1 MNIANISKSKG
12 STKEKISTFIYY
24 FSIIACMILL
34 LNTLSARSEA
44 AYKLIGFR
52 NYTVLSGSMEPEFYP
67 GDLVVSL
74 HKNRA
79 NIKEGDIIT
88 FRDGDEIV
96 THRIIDKTKD
106 GYITK
111 GDNNNAADS
120 FAVSND
126 NIIGKVLF
134 DIPNAGYII
143 QFLAK
148 PMVIAIELM
157 LGAIII
163 LLYNRD

>member
-1 MNIANISKSKG
+1 MNIANISKSKNNK
-12 STKEKISTFIYY
+12 KEKISTFIYY
-24 FSIIACMILL
+24 FSIAACIILL
-34 LNTLSARSEA
+34 LNTLSAKSEA

-52 NYTVLSGSMEPEFYP
+52 SYTVLSGSMEPEFYP

-88 FRDGDEIV
+88 FRENDEIV
-96 THRIIDKTKD
+96 THRIIDKTQE

>member
-1 MNIANISKSKG
+1 MNIANISKSK
-12 STKEKISTFIYY
+12 STPKEKISTFIYY
-24 FSIIACMILL
+24 FSIIACIILV

-52 NYTVLSGSMEPEFYP
+52 SYTVLSGSMEPKFYP
-67 GDLVVSL
+67 GDLVISL

-88 FRDGDEIV
+88 FRDDDEIV
-96 THRIIDKTKD
+96 THRIIDKTQE

-111 GDNNNAADS
+111 GDNNNTADS
-120 FAVSND
+120 FVVSND

>member
-1 MNIANISKSKG
+1 MNTANISKSKNNK
-12 STKEKISTFIYY
+12 KEKISTFIYY
-24 FSIIACMILL
+24 FSIIACIILL
-34 LNTLSARSEA
+34 LNTLSAKSEA

-52 NYTVLSGSMEPEFYP
+52 SYTVLSGSMEPKFYP
-67 GDLVVSL
+67 GDLVISL

-88 FRDGDEIV
+88 FRDDDEIV
-96 THRIIDKTKD
+96 THRIIDKTQE

>member
-1 MNIANISKSKG
+1 MNIANISKSKNNK
-12 STKEKISTFIYY
+12 KEKISTFIYY
-24 FSIIACMILL
+24 FSIIACIILL
-34 LNTLSARSEA
+34 LNTLSAKSEA

-52 NYTVLSGSMEPEFYP
+52 SYTVLSGSMEPKFYP

-88 FRDGDEIV
+88 FRDDEEIV
-96 THRIIDKTKD
+96 THRIIDKTQE

>member
-1 MNIANISKSKG
+1 MNIANISKSK
-12 STKEKISTFIYY
+12 STPKEKISTFIYY
-24 FSIIACMILL
+24 FSIIACIVLV

-52 NYTVLSGSMEPEFYP
+52 SYTVLSGSMEPEFYP
-67 GDLVVSL
+67 GDLVVSI
-74 HKNRA
+74 HKNKV

-88 FRDGDEIV
+88 FRDNDEIV
-96 THRIIDKTKD
+96 THRIIDKTQE

-111 GDNNNAADS
+111 GDNNNAVDS

-134 DIPNAGYII
+134 NIPNAGYII

>member
-1 MNIANISKSKG
+1 MNIANISKSK
-12 STKEKISTFIYY
+12 STAKEKISTFIYY
-24 FSIIACMILL
+24 FSIIACIILV

-52 NYTVLSGSMEPEFYP
+52 SYTVLSGSMEPEFYP
-67 GDLVVSL
+67 GDLVISL

-88 FRDGDEIV
+88 FRDNDEIV
-96 THRIIDKTKD
+96 THRIIDKTQE

-111 GDNNNAADS
+111 GDNNNAVDS

>member
-1 MNIANISKSKG
+1 MNIANISKSK
-12 STKEKISTFIYY
+12 STPKEKISTFIYY
-24 FSIIACMILL
+24 FSIIACIILV

-52 NYTVLSGSMEPEFYP
+52 SYTVLSGSMEPEFYP

-74 HKNRA
+74 YKNRA

-88 FRDGDEIV
+88 FRDNDEIV
-96 THRIIDKTKD
+96 THRIIDKTQE

-111 GDNNNAADS
+111 GDNNNAVDS

-134 DIPNAGYII
+134 NIPNAGYII

>member
-1 MNIANISKSKG
+1 
-12 STKEKISTFIYY
+12 
-24 FSIIACMILL
+24 
-34 LNTLSARSEA
+34 
-44 AYKLIGFR
+44 
-52 NYTVLSGSMEPEFYP
+52 MEPKFYP
-67 GDLVVSL
+67 GDLVISL

-88 FRDGDEIV
+88 FREDDEIV
-96 THRIIDKTKD
+96 THRIIDKTQE

-111 GDNNNAADS
+111 GDNNNAVDS

>member
-1 MNIANISKSKG
+1 MNIANISKSK
-12 STKEKISTFIYY
+12 STPKEKISTFIYY
-24 FSIIACMILL
+24 FSIIACIILV

-44 AYKLIGFR
+44 VYKLIGFR
-52 NYTVLSGSMEPEFYP
+52 SYTVLSGSMEPEFYP

-88 FRDGDEIV
+88 FRDNDEIV
-96 THRIIDKTKD
+96 THRIIDKTQE